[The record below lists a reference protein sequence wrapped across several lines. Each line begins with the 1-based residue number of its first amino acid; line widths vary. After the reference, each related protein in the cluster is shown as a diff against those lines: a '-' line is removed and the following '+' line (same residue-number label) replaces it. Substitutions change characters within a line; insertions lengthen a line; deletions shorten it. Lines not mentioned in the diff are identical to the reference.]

1 MAKRSTATARD
12 RRVAVAQINEV
23 AGLDLGDKSSQLC
36 VLDRDSGEKLEE
48 ARLATTEQALR
59 RRFEGVAPM
68 RIALEVGTHS
78 PWVSRLLEELGHEVV
93 VANAR
98 KLRLIYQNR
107 RKTDKVDA
115 EYLARLARVDPAL
128 LHPLRHRGEQAQS
141 DLAVLRS
148 RDALVKVRTQLINHV
163 RGAVKSLGYRLP
175 KCDAGSFSKKVADE
189 LPSEL
194 RPALAPLLETL
205 ALVTEQIKAYD
216 RELEQTLTKKYPES
230 ELLLQV
236 RGVGPVTAL
245 AYLLILEDP
254 ERFAKS
260 RSVGAYLGLVP
271 AANESGESS
280 PELHITK
287 EGDVFLRRL
296 LIGCGHY
303 ILGPF
308 GEDCDLRRY
317 GERIAQR
324 GGKNAKK
331 RAAVAV
337 ARKLAVLLHR
347 LWRNGEAYDRFH
359 DAQRAE
365 RRKKVA

>member
-1 MAKRSTATARD
+1 MKKDSTKENAAIR
-12 RRVAVAQINEV
+12 EV
-23 AGLDLGDKSSQLC
+23 AGLDLGDKHSQLC
-36 VLDRDSGEKLEE
+36 VLDRCSGETLEE
-48 ARLATTEQALR
+48 SRLATTAQALR

-68 RIALEVGTHS
+68 RIGLEVGTHS
-78 PWVSRLLEELGHEVV
+78 PWVSRLLEQLGHEVL

-98 KLRLIYQNR
+98 KLRLIYKNR

-115 EYLARLARVDPAL
+115 EYLARLARVDPEL
-128 LHPLRHRGEQAQS
+128 LHPLQHRGEQAQS

-148 RDALVKVRTQLINHV
+148 RDALVKVRTQLVNHV
-163 RGAVKSLGYRLP
+163 RGAVKSLGHRLP
-175 KCDAGSFSKKVADE
+175 KCTAKGFARKVADE
-189 LPSEL
+189 LPAPL
-194 RPALAPLLETL
+194 RPALTPLLETL
-205 ALVTEQIKAYD
+205 SLVNEQIKAYD
-216 RELEQTLTKKYPES
+216 RELEQTLVKKYPES

-271 AANESGESS
+271 ATNESGESS

-287 EGDVFLRRL
+287 EGDVYLRRL
-296 LIGCGHY
+296 LVGCAHY

-308 GEDCDLRRY
+308 GQDCDLRRY

-347 LWRNGEAYDRFH
+347 LWRNGEVYDPFH
-359 DAQRAE
+359 DAQHAE
-365 RRKKVA
+365 RRKRTA